1 MDIQNNRGTIGI
13 DNMSQGTEL
22 KNRKTMSLVFKFGC
36 YMLKNIDPQYL
47 KYYGLWSGVVKTKVE
62 KSCF

>member
-47 KYYGLWSGVVKTKVE
+47 KYYGL
-62 KSCF
+62 